1 MLLTLLASAHSAPL
15 LVRAAVVV
23 VADEQV
29 TASIVAK
36 TQTDMTS
43 LLESSGRYQV
53 ISPELAEGRLGMD
66 PVELLAR
73 CGEESECWTE
83 AGRRMGLDQLVVL
96 EVWPDW
102 VGPRCRLLRVDV
114 NGLDPL
120 RGVDTHLPRGGGAPL
135 DDLQELFFRPGRLE
149 LLVEPSSYVLELDG
163 QSYGRIDGPWSV
175 DTIRA
180 GKHLLSLQ
188 AEGRHGMVSP
198 VMVYADGTTQ
208 VELELRELPPQP
220 RERLRW
226 GPWAASALVG
236 GTVAALVLWR
246 EVPGDA
252 STP

>member
-1 MLLTLLASAHSAPL
+1 MLFTLLASANASPL

-29 TASIVAK
+29 EASISAK
-36 TQTDMTS
+36 TATDMTA
-43 LLESSGRYQV
+43 LLEGSGRYQV
-53 ISPELAEGRLGMD
+53 ISPELAEGRLGSD
-66 PVELLAR
+66 PGELLAM
-73 CGEESECWTE
+73 CGEEASCWTE
-83 AGRRMGLDQLVVL
+83 AGRRMGVDQLVVL

-120 RGVDTHLPRGGGAPL
+120 RGVDTHLPRGGGAPVE
-135 DDLQELFFRPGRLE
+135 DLQDLFFEPGRLE
-149 LLVEPSSYVLELDG
+149 ISVSPEVYTLELDG
-163 QSYGRIDGPWSV
+163 VSYGQITGDWSL
-175 DTIRA
+175 DTIRS

-208 VELELRELPPQP
+208 VQLELRELPPEP
-220 RERLRW
+220 HKRLRW

-236 GTVAALVLWR
+236 GAVAALVVWR
-246 EVPGDA
+246 EVPGTA
-252 STP
+252 SPP